1 MQPPLDPNSSSL
13 FMDTAATYVSVEM
26 GSAVLIV
33 YFFTVFR
40 HGSAFGCFF
49 GTWGKVAQSA
59 EEACALGSDD
69 GDREAPAH
77 LVQQCAAIGRVRI
90 FSK

>member
-1 MQPPLDPNSSSL
+1 MQPPLDPKSASL
-13 FMDTAATYVSVEM
+13 FMDTAATDVSKEM

-40 HGSAFGCFF
+40 HGSAFG
-49 GTWGKVAQSA
+49 TWGKLAQSA

-77 LVQQCAAIGRVRI
+77 LVQQ
-90 FSK
+90 

>member
-1 MQPPLDPNSSSL
+1 MQPPLDPKSASL
-13 FMDTAATYVSVEM
+13 FMDTAATDVSKEM

-77 LVQQCAAIGRVRI
+77 LVQQ
-90 FSK
+90 